1 MVISRPL
8 ERDRC
13 LEETGVLEIGTGKS
27 KAARKPGAME
37 LAVREPVTG
46 KAETGKA
53 ETVKTGTVKTGTVEI
68 EIVMAIT
75 SGVIQVYS

>member
-1 MVISRPL
+1 VISRPL

-37 LAVREPVTG
+37 LAAREPV
-46 KAETGKA
+46 TGKA
-53 ETVKTGTVKTGTVEI
+53 ETVKTGTVKTET
-68 EIVMAIT
+68 VMAIT

>member
-1 MVISRPL
+1 MISRPL

-37 LAVREPVTG
+37 LETREPVTG

-53 ETVKTGTVKTGTVEI
+53 ETVKTGTAKTGTVKTET
-68 EIVMAIT
+68 VMAIT
-75 SGVIQVYS
+75 SGIIQVYS

>member
-1 MVISRPL
+1 VISRPL

-13 LEETGVLEIGTGKS
+13 LEETGVLEIGTGKLR
-27 KAARKPGAME
+27 AARKPGAME
-37 LAVREPVTG
+37 LETREPVTG

-53 ETVKTGTVKTGTVEI
+53 ETVKTGTVKTET
-68 EIVMAIT
+68 VMAIT

>member
-1 MVISRPL
+1 MISRPL

-13 LEETGVLEIGTGKS
+13 LEETGVLEIGAGKS

-37 LAVREPVTG
+37 LETREPVTG

-53 ETVKTGTVKTGTVEI
+53 ETVKTGTAKTGTV
-68 EIVMAIT
+68 MAIN

>member
-1 MVISRPL
+1 MISRPL

-13 LEETGVLEIGTGKS
+13 LEETGVLEIGAGNS

-37 LAVREPVTG
+37 LAAREPVTG
-46 KAETGKA
+46 KAEK
-53 ETVKTGTVKTGTVEI
+53 VKTGTVKTETVEI

>member
-1 MVISRPL
+1 VISRQL

-13 LEETGVLEIGTGKS
+13 LDETGVLEIGTGKS

-37 LAVREPVTG
+37 LETREPATGKAETG

-53 ETVKTGTVKTGTVEI
+53 ETVKTGTVKTET
-68 EIVMAIT
+68 VMAIT
-75 SGVIQVYS
+75 SGIIQVYS